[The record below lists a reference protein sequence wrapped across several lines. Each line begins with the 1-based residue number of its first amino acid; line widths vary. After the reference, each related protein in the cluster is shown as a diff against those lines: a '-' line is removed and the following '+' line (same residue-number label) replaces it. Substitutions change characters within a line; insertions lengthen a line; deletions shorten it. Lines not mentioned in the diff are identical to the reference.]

1 MVFRKLL
8 NTQDQLLQVVSV
20 PYKSL
25 FCILIAIVLNI
36 RGVFPLL
43 FEKCGFFLTIPMLLK
58 IFHTFIFNLYGNGCV
73 YV

>member
-1 MVFRKLL
+1 MLFPSEMKQLKFCMVFRKLL

-25 FCILIAIVLNI
+25 FCILIAIVLNV

-43 FEKCGFFLTIPMLLK
+43 FEK
-58 IFHTFIFNLYGNGCV
+58 
-73 YV
+73 